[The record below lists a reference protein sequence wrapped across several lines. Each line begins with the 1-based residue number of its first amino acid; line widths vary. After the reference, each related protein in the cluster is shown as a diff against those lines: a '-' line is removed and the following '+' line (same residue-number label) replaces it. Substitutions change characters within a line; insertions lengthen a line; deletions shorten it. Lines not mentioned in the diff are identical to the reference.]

1 MTETEQNALTDEYA
15 ALLVAI
21 QGIHAKIEAALLSRS
36 ATPPDGFRS
45 SAPSTTACS
54 TQPNTSR
61 PTCRPGW
68 GEKHNQGETGQSPGI
83 FMLRICPAP

>member
-36 ATPPDGFRS
+36 ATPR
-45 SAPSTTACS
+45 
-54 TQPNTSR
+54 
-61 PTCRPGW
+61 
-68 GEKHNQGETGQSPGI
+68 
-83 FMLRICPAP
+83 RIQVVCAVHDRLLDAAKYIEANL